1 MSRPVRWSTDALT
14 DLANQVSYIAADNPS
29 AARRVADAIDR
40 TALAL
45 GDMPIGRPGR
55 VTGTYEKSVT
65 GLPYILGSR
74 LIEFQSQNRT
84 IAARV
89 VSRMWWKLPGSG
101 LRACDVG
108 SSQAARSRDI
118 GTSG

>member
-14 DLANQVSYIAADNPS
+14 DLADQVSYIARDNPA

-45 GDMPIGRPGR
+45 GEMPTGRPGR

-65 GLPYILGSR
+65 RLPYILAYAIIQAGGEEAVAIVR
-74 LIEFQSQNRT
+74 VIHT
-84 IAARV
+84 ARNW
-89 VSRMWWKLPGSG
+89 RNEGWPE
-101 LRACDVG
+101 
-108 SSQAARSRDI
+108 
-118 GTSG
+118 

>member
-14 DLANQVSYIAADNPS
+14 DLADQVSYIAADNPS

-45 GDMPIGRPGR
+45 GDMPTGRPGR

-65 GLPYILGSR
+65 NLPYILAYVITQTGSEETVV
-74 LIEFQSQNRT
+74 IV
-84 IAARV
+84 RV
-89 VSRMWWKLPGSG
+89 IHT
-101 LRACDVG
+101 
-108 SSQAARSRDI
+108 SRDWTA
-118 GTSG
+118 GTWPE